1 MSKCRLFKED
11 YMKLG
16 FTFSGDERNP
26 CPECLVCGDV
36 LANESMVPNTLN
48 RHFTSKHNNLSGKP
62 LEYFKKL
69 SKSINYCLKL
79 C

>member
-26 CPECLVCGDV
+26 CTECLVCGDV

-69 SKSINYCLKL
+69 SKSIKSS
-79 C
+79 